1 MKPPRCSICEVAHW
15 LSEGHQW
22 PKEAAKPAV
31 EVRPVV
37 LGVASNGVANKAI
50 NDMANTKP
58 AEKGMANSMA
68 NKIEPA
74 GATYRYRD
82 AEARRVY
89 QRELMRKRRAGFSG
103 GQTSGG

>member
-22 PKEAAKPAV
+22 KDVAKPAV
-31 EVRPVV
+31 EVPPVV
-37 LGVASNGVANKAI
+37 EVASNGVAN
-50 NDMANTKP
+50 TK
-58 AEKGMANSMA
+58 KDMANSMA

-82 AEARRVY
+82 PAARRVY
-89 QRELMRKRRAGFSG
+89 QRELMRKRRAGVSA
-103 GQTSGG
+103 